1 MSLRSLARRLGVSH
15 AAPANHFPDK
25 ASLFTAIAIEGFRLL
40 AAAIEDG
47 ARRLGPDATAG
58 QRFRAAGHAY
68 TSFAIA
74 HPAHFAVMWQR
85 DLLHQDDPELAAA
98 GDTTFELLLQGV
110 RDAQAEGW
118 APAATPRP
126 WPCWPGRWCTAWP
139 PCGSAAPSSGP
150 SGPSTRS
157 PARSAP
163 CWAAPSAPD
172 PTPPPPER
180 DSMHRDDRPRP
191 TQLQPRP
198 TDTRLRVGDAERT
211 LVIDQL
217 ADHHAAGRLTL
228 EEFEDRMA
236 SAWTARTGADLAPG
250 PGPPGAGAVPGA
262 GPPPGRPPPPRP
274 PGQDLPGRHGPAVA
288 DLAAHRRRLP
298 LAGLADA
305 RLGRRRRRPPVA
317 PPQGGVSPR

>member
-1 MSLRSLARRLGVSH
+1 VTTTRRANPTYYDGDLRRDLLDTALELVAREGPSAVSLRSLARRLGVSH

-118 APAATPRP
+118 APGGDPRTVALLAWSVVHGLAALWLGGSLQRAQRP
-126 WPCWPGRWCTAWP
+126 FDEIAGEVGALL
-139 PCGSAAPSSGP
+139 GGALG
-150 SGPSTRS
+150 
-157 PARSAP
+157 AR
-163 CWAAPSAPD
+163 PD
-172 PTPPPPER
+172 PT
-180 DSMHRDDRPRP
+180 
-191 TQLQPRP
+191 
-198 TDTRLRVGDAERT
+198 
-211 LVIDQL
+211 
-217 ADHHAAGRLTL
+217 
-228 EEFEDRMA
+228 
-236 SAWTARTGADLAPG
+236 TA
-250 PGPPGAGAVPGA
+250 
-262 GPPPGRPPPPRP
+262 
-274 PGQDLPGRHGPAVA
+274 
-288 DLAAHRRRLP
+288 
-298 LAGLADA
+298 
-305 RLGRRRRRPPVA
+305 
-317 PPQGGVSPR
+317 